1 MKGPKTMAKKPLGPE
16 GARFKKADWNPQAT
30 GSKGTYI
37 SERDALEAR
46 VAELEKVNGI
56 TVEVITVKPE
66 HLKGSGPYVVRYLV
80 DDAQRIEHD
89 FYKKAD
95 RALENLMRERVQAAL
110 ESNDF
115 GSLASLGKL
124 PPVAVIKSADGECF
138 VPMPTAG
145 IVRPSLPDLS
155 RVNEGD
161 EIFKVQLD
169 TELYD
174 QEGRAFAALGAAAL
188 EVAKSYRDA
197 TEFTPEDI
205 ASLKAQLKANDA
217 DRNKLR
223 EQISKDKGRVANA
236 TNVES
241 KLGGFAIAAAIGWV
255 AAIGLYIYSDL
266 PIPFF
271 GNDSQSAVS
280 GIDNAALQACVS
292 RINQSKQSGAPQ
304 ELVDV
309 AASVDRLPNGVFL
322 MAARPADRNILR
334 GMRLSDISTEY
345 NYSEG
350 RHSASISLTAN
361 NPPDNSNGNIQ
372 GFFVNFLL
380 LNKDLERCTPLDEKS
395 EYIRFEPRNNRGT
408 FDEGVYGEPI
418 YVGTARQINSSVSFT
433 SGTPEGIPVVTYM
446 AFTSQRE
453 VTR

>member
-1 MKGPKTMAKKPLGPE
+1 MAKRPLSPE
-16 GARFKKADWNPQAT
+16 GARFDKADWNPQAT

-37 SERDALEAR
+37 SDREALEAR

-56 TVEVITVKPE
+56 TVEVMTVKPE

-80 DDAQRIEHD
+80 EDAQRIEHD

-169 TELYD
+169 AELYD
-174 QEGRAFAALGAAAL
+174 HEERAFAALGVAAL

-197 TEFTPEDI
+197 AHYSPEEI
-205 ASLKAQLKANDA
+205 ASLKAQLKANEA

-241 KLGGFAIAAAIGWV
+241 KLGGFAVAAAIGWV
-255 AAIGLYIYSDL
+255 AAIGLYLYSDL
-266 PIPFF
+266 PIPFAGGGASDEQMACANRLAAQAGATVPVPAQFVFMSEARASNWDSWFRFDEPEIAADDGIEITRIKF
-271 GNDSQSAVS
+271 GALAYGSAVGVVTADVMNRS
-280 GIDNAALQACVS
+280 DRPVGQF
-292 RINQSKQSGAPQ
+292 SGAVEIAQ
-304 ELVDV
+304 ISDDACQHEVFQTYRDL
-309 AASVDRLPNGVFL
+309 SGVVIQPGTSATVE
-322 MAARPADRNILR
+322 MAL
-334 GMRLSDISTEY
+334 
-345 NYSEG
+345 
-350 RHSASISLTAN
+350 
-361 NPPDNSNGNIQ
+361 
-372 GFFVNFLL
+372 
-380 LNKDLERCTPLDEKS
+380 
-395 EYIRFEPRNNRGT
+395 
-408 FDEGVYGEPI
+408 
-418 YVGTARQINSSVSFT
+418 
-433 SGTPEGIPVVTYM
+433 PEGISSPGNGSDAVIWLNYQAVS
-446 AFTSQRE
+446 ARPSER
-453 VTR
+453 